1 MNPFDELEVD
11 PRMSARELTEE
22 LRHRAEL
29 AKPENRERIQ
39 TLWRTLTLNETD
51 RLKWA
56 LLAHPRPAGAKA
68 GEVEA
73 LKHAVPPIL
82 VRYPDVDLVAKGSD
96 LFLAPHFEHDVP
108 TPPPLGKK
116 R

>member
-11 PRMSARELTEE
+11 PRLSARELTEN

-39 TLWRTLTLNETD
+39 SLWRTLTLNETD

-82 VRYPDVDLVAKGSD
+82 VRYPEITLQAKGSD
-96 LFLAPHFEHDVP
+96 LFLAPRFPYDRP
-108 TPPPLGKK
+108 TPPPLKK
-116 R
+116 S